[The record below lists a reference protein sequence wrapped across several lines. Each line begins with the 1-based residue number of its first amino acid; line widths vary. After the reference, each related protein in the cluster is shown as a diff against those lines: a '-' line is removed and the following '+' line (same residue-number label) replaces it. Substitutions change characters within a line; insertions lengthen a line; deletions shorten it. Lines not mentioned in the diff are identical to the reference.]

1 MVENLQSQ
9 IEKRRKRIAKQIKTI
24 ITTALDSTEAFQR
37 LLAITDEEWQAAIEA
52 DGPEGEIQEA

>member
-1 MVENLQSQ
+1 MAENLQSQ

-37 LLAITDEEWQAAIEA
+37 LLAITDEEWQAAVET
-52 DGPEGEIQEA
+52 DEPEGEVQES